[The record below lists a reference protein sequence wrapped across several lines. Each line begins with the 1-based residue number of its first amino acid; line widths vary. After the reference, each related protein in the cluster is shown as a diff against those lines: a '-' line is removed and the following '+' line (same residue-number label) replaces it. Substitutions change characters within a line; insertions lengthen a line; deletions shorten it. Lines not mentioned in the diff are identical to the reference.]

1 MSKTGIAFID
11 AFSFIN
17 IFIPLLPVVFIFIQK
32 KYSEEALIFLMILCV
47 VNFAQ
52 NIFLSV
58 PQLTNSIQ
66 NTIQNIFSVIELI
79 IILQICRLA
88 MNGKLKETINV
99 FLIIFLTAIITFYSV
114 KEISQKRIIAEIIQN
129 IIIVV
134 VIIIILFDLIENSS
148 LTIFND
154 PVFWIGAGT
163 LFYFLIAL
171 IASIVDSSS
180 DTLKDRIII
189 LNIATFIRYFFYALA
204 VLFYT
209 RNKKSEDSSSY

>member
-17 IFIPLLPVVFIFIQK
+17 VFIPLLPVAFIFIQK
-32 KYSEEALIFLMILCV
+32 KYSQEAFIFLMLLCV
-47 VNFAQ
+47 VNFAE

-58 PQLTNSIQ
+58 PQLANNIQ

-88 MNGKLKETINV
+88 MNGKLKESINI
-99 FLIIFLTAIITFYSV
+99 FLIIFLTAIITFYSI
-114 KEISQKRIIAEIIQN
+114 KEISQKRINAEVIQN
-129 IIIVV
+129 IIIVAV
-134 VIIIILFDLIENSS
+134 SVIILFDLIETNSLS
-148 LTIFND
+148 IFNY

-171 IASIVDSSS
+171 IANIFGSGDEAV
-180 DTLKDRIII
+180 KDRIII
-189 LNIATFIRYFFYALA
+189 LNIATFIRYVFYTLA
-204 VLFYT
+204 ILFYT
-209 RNKKSEDSSSY
+209 HNKKSEDESSS

>member
-17 IFIPLLPVVFIFIQK
+17 VFIPLLPVVFIFIQK
-32 KYSEEALIFLMILCV
+32 KYGEEALIFLMVLCV
-47 VNFAQ
+47 VNFAE

-58 PQLTNSIQ
+58 PQLTNNIQ
-66 NTIQNIFSVIELI
+66 NTIQNIFSIIELI

-88 MNGKLKETINV
+88 MNGKLKESINI

-114 KEISQKRIIAEIIQN
+114 KEINQKRIIAEIIQN

-134 VIIIILFDLIENSS
+134 VIVIILFDLIENSS
-148 LTIFND
+148 LAIFHD
-154 PVFWIGAGT
+154 PLFWIGTGT

-171 IASIVDSSS
+171 IANIVDTSG
-180 DTLKDRIII
+180 DALKDRIII

-209 RNKKSEDSSSY
+209 HNKKSDNSSSY